1 MKLILACLLA
11 VLPLLGCAS
20 TAADRHDGAR
30 NTLDQTNEL
39 SDALQKSKQQV
50 QTTLTALE
58 RLPNSGTNLAGDFR
72 DLSKQ
77 IRRMNDTADD
87 VAEQRGAMRQQ
98 FAKYQ
103 EHWYGDMIELDNA
116 TLRQA
121 AQERLEVVRQ
131 DFDALDPAYRD
142 LQGAYD
148 PFLAHL
154 DEIRTYLA
162 NDTTMPAVRK
172 MVPTFE
178 EARQSA
184 ADLRTAMDQLLIEL
198 RQFNESLKP
207 ETSGQGEQP
216 AS

>member
-1 MKLILACLLA
+1 MKTILACLLA
-11 VLPLLGCAS
+11 VLPLIGCAS
-20 TAADRHDGAR
+20 TVADRHDGAR
-30 NTLDQTNEL
+30 NTLDQTERL
-39 SDALQKSKQQV
+39 TQAIQDSKQQV

-58 RLPNSGTNLAGDFR
+58 RLPDSGTNLVGDFK

-77 IRRMNDTADD
+77 IREMNDSADD
-87 VAEQRGAMRQQ
+87 VAEQRAQMKRR
-98 FAKYQ
+98 FAQYQ

-142 LQGAYD
+142 LQEAYD

-162 NDTTMPAVRK
+162 NDTTIPAVRK

-178 EARQSA
+178 ETRQNA
-184 ADLRTAMDQLLIEL
+184 ADLRTAMDQMLIEL
-198 RQFNESLKP
+198 RDFNESLKP